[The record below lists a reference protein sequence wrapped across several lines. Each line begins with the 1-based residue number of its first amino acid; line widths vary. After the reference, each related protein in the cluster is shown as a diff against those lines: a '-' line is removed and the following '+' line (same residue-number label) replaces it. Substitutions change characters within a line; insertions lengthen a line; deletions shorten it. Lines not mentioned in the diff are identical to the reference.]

1 MAWTILS
8 PSEIS
13 ARLRGSLRRYLPGT
27 DALIWPNN
35 LTPIVKVFA
44 LALHDMHLR
53 GSWLYRQIF
62 ASTANVQHLDRH
74 ATELGLVRR
83 SVSRA
88 EGIVTAN
95 GLPNTI
101 YPAGIRYLSGNRL
114 FRTISDVRSD
124 MAGLVTMTVIS
135 EGFGTAMNIE
145 AGAQLSRADPA
156 LFAGLAQVA
165 TVGPKGIGGGADTEA
180 DELLRARILDRK
192 RRPPQGGAISD
203 YEQFARA
210 VPGVTQAWAWSWVHG
225 PGTVGVWFLFDGRP
239 DGIPTEG
246 DVAVVQEALDSRR
259 LIRANAVAA
268 APIPKPLDVTIAG
281 LGDDTTTTREAIEQ
295 SLRAMLVERA
305 RPGVSFSAFVLSQSW
320 IGEAISAAIGEDRHR
335 LILPADDLTYYNGE
349 MPVLGVVSYE

>member
-1 MAWTILS
+1 MAWTVLS

-53 GSWLYRQIF
+53 ASWLYDQIF
-62 ASTANVQHLDRH
+62 ASTASAQHLDRH

-83 SVSRA
+83 SVSRS
-88 EGIVTAN
+88 EGVVTTT

-114 FRTISDVRSD
+114 FRSISDVRSD
-124 MAGLVTMTVIS
+124 GAGALTLSLIS
-135 EGFGTAMNIE
+135 EDFGSAMNVA
-145 AGAQLSRADPA
+145 AGAQLTRADPS
-156 LFAGLAQVA
+156 LFAGLSQSAI
-165 TVGPKGIGGGADTEA
+165 VGANSIGGGADIES
-180 DELLRARILDRK
+180 EESLRARILDRK

-225 PGTVGVWFLFDGRP
+225 PGTVGVWFLFEGRAN
-239 DGIPTEG
+239 GIPTAG

-268 APIPKPLDVTIAG
+268 APIPKPLNITIAG
-281 LGDDTTTTREAIEQ
+281 LGDDTTSTREAIDK

-305 RPGVSFSAFVLSQSW
+305 RPGVSFSAFVLSRSW
-320 IGEAISAAIGEDRHR
+320 ISEAISAAIGEDRHR
-335 LILPADDLTYYNGE
+335 LILPVDDLTYYNGE

>member
-1 MAWTILS
+1 MAWTVLS

-13 ARLRGSLRRYLPGT
+13 SRLRGSLRRYLPGT

-44 LALHDMHLR
+44 LGLHDMHLR
-53 GSWLYRQIF
+53 ASWLYDQIF
-62 ASTANVQHLDRH
+62 ASTASVQHLDRH

-88 EGIVTAN
+88 EGLVTTS
-95 GLPNTI
+95 GVPNTI

-114 FRTISDVRSD
+114 YRSISDVRSD
-124 MAGLVTMTVIS
+124 GAGALVLAVIS
-135 EGFGTAMNIE
+135 EDFGAAMNAE
-145 AGAQLSRADPA
+145 AGVELTRADPS
-156 LFAGLAQVA
+156 LFAGLSQAA
-165 TVGPKGIGGGADTEA
+165 IVGSSGIGGGADTETNKS
-180 DELLRARILDRK
+180 LRSRVLDRK

-225 PGTVGVWFLFDGRP
+225 PGTVGVWFLFEGREN
-239 DGIPTEG
+239 GIPTPG
-246 DVAVVQEALDSRR
+246 DVAVVQEALDVRR
-259 LIRANAVAA
+259 LIRANAVAS
-268 APIPKPLDVTIAG
+268 APLPKPLNITIAG
-281 LGDDTTTTREAIEQ
+281 LGDDTTTTREAIDR

-305 RPGVSFSAFVLSQSW
+305 RPGVSFSAFVLSRSW
-320 IGEAISAAIGEDRHR
+320 IGEAISAAIGEDRHK

-349 MPVLGVVSYE
+349 MPVLGEVTYE